1 MSSRPIGK
9 NTRMALFSKESV
21 EGTFVA
27 PTQSQHFV
35 SEGMKYTPQSIEDPS
50 NIGQLFTSDLIKS
63 GYNVEGAVELK
74 AHPYFIGDSIFFTL
88 GKSDAPTNPA
98 QGFLI
103 IWYTGASL
111 YARIKKVLS
120 VFTAEISDD
129 GTTWADDTDFGTSGD
144 YDATGK
150 TLTEIAT
157 AINGFDGYK
166 AVYVGYGAAPETNLA
181 AFSVVTMM
189 SNGVKVG
196 ACIQPFLATST
207 VAKTHSIYADNS
219 ALADIPSFS
228 AAIDRNFG
236 TAKDIS
242 LAGCKISSLGISL
255 APKDLVGLSVNMK
268 AKVQDNDYTYAASDV
283 PDSRAF
289 TTNLAKV
296 FVDSIITQEVKDLSL
311 TVNNNF
317 YTDEAIGSDTFIAQ
331 GRQGATIELSGN
343 LNLTVAT
350 STEEETIGL
359 QGKMQDDIPVETI
372 VYLENKDYAD
382 IDNDVLYSVL
392 IRIRT
397 VKLTD
402 CSPVVSGP
410 DRLTL
415 PLVGKAVAST
425 FGRHI
430 DVWVTNKRTTAY

>member
-1 MSSRPIGK
+1 MITRPTGK
-9 NTRMALFSKESV
+9 NTRIALFGKETT
-21 EGTFVA
+21 EGEFVD
-27 PTQSQHFV
+27 PTQSHHFV
-35 SEGMKYTPQSIEDPS
+35 TENVKKTPQSIEDPS
-50 NIGQLFTSDLIKS
+50 NIGQVFTSDMIKT

-103 IWYTGASL
+103 IWYTGVSL

-120 VFTAEISDD
+120 VFTAEISTD

-144 YDATGK
+144 YDATGE
-150 TLTEIAT
+150 TLAEIAT

-196 ACIQPFLATST
+196 ACIQPFLIAST

-219 ALADIPSFS
+219 ALTDIPPFS
-228 AAIDRNFG
+228 SAIDRNLG
-236 TAKDIS
+236 VGKDIALS
-242 LAGCKISSLGISL
+242 GCKIPSLGISL
-255 APKDLVGLSVNMK
+255 VPRDLVSLTVNIK
-268 AKVQDNDYTYAASDV
+268 AMVQDDSYTFSAADV
-283 PDSRAF
+283 PNSQAF
-289 TTNLAKV
+289 KTNLSKV
-296 FVDSIITQEVKDLSL
+296 FIDSLITQEVKEFS
-311 TVNNNF
+311 VNINNNF
-317 YTDEAIGSDTFIAQ
+317 YTDEAIGTDTFISQ
-331 GRQGATIELSGN
+331 GRQGATIDLSGS

-359 QGKMQDDIPVETI
+359 QDRMNNDIPVEMI
-372 VYLENKDYAD
+372 LYMENKDYAD

-392 IRIRT
+392 MRIRT

-415 PLVGKAVAST
+415 PLAGKAVAST